1 LQAELAAA
9 ETPLAGEI
17 CAEAAAV
24 AEVGIYQTP
33 HLFKLAKRTPLLLVL
48 VELAI
53 QTPATTVQTR
63 QFQQLLQLRAVAV
76 EAAML
81 IQA

>member
-1 LQAELAAA
+1 LQVVVVGAA
-9 ETPLAGEI
+9 TLLAGEI
-17 CAEAAAV
+17 CAGAAAV

-76 EAAML
+76 AAAML